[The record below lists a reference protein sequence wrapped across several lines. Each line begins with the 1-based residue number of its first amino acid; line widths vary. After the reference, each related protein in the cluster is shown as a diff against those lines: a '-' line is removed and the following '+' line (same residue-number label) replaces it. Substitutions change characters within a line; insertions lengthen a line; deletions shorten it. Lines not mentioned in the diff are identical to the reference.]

1 MNMKL
6 RPLELYLHLPFCVRK
21 CNYCDFLSAARSSE
35 EKEQYLHAL
44 CAEIRRYGAELA
56 PYGLTSVFLGGGTP
70 SLLTPEELTK
80 VMSTVYE
87 SFGVM
92 RDAEITMEANPGTLD
107 PEKLSAMRQ
116 AGINRLS
123 LGLQSTEN
131 SELAALGRIHTYE
144 DFLKTYAMAR
154 DAGFQNINID
164 LMNALPGQ
172 SLESW
177 KNTLERVT
185 ALKPEHISAYS
196 LIIEKETP
204 FDRIYGEGRTEA
216 ERALAAGELGIEAL
230 PLPDED
236 TERAMYE
243 AAGQIL
249 EAAGY
254 HRYEISN
261 YARKG
266 FECRHNL
273 GYWRRTEYIGCGLGA
288 SSLLMETRWDNE
300 KDFQTYIAKVSQSG
314 TGAGVKTKLSRNA
327 QMEEYYFLGLRQT
340 AGVEVKYAGV
350 YAPVINKLMKEGL
363 LLRAPGN
370 RVRLSERGIDI
381 SNYVLAD
388 FILQ

>member
-21 CNYCDFLSAARSSE
+21 CNYCDFLSAARSLE